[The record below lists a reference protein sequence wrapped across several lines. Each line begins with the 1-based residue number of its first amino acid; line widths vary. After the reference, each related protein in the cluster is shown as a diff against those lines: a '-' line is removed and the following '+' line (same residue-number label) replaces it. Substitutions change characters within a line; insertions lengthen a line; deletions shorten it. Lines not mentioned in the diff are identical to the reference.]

1 MQRRRLAALAAA
13 VLLGGTLAA
22 GCGGGGSASAGSG
35 SGAGSDGGGSDG
47 GGLSSSGGGGGE
59 PTAGGEVPDDVVK
72 VEGTE
77 AAVIALDNS
86 FRVENIEVAPGTTVR
101 WDNKGRNEHNVL
113 PVKGSGW
120 GVEVDAF
127 QPGDTYQ
134 RSFDTPGVYHYYCSI
149 HGTTD
154 SGMIGTVVVADD

>member
-1 MQRRRLAALAAA
+1 VHRRRLAALAAT

-22 GCGGGGSASAGSG
+22 GCGGGDSSASPG
-35 SGAGSDGGGSDG
+35 SGAGSDG
-47 GGLSSSGGGGGE
+47 GGLSSSGAGGD

-77 AAVIALDNS
+77 AAVTALDNS
-86 FRVENIEVAPGTTVR
+86 FRVENIEVAPGTTVT
-101 WDNKGRNEHNVL
+101 WDNRGRNEHNLL

-127 QPGDTYQ
+127 QPGDTY
-134 RSFDTPGVYHYYCSI
+134 RRTFDTPGVYHYYCSI

-154 SGMIGTVVVADD
+154 GGMIGTVVVADD

>member
-1 MQRRRLAALAAA
+1 MHRRRLAALAAA

-22 GCGGGGSASAGSG
+22 GCGGDGSASAGSG
-35 SGAGSDGGGSDG
+35 SGTAGDGP
-47 GGLSSSGGGGGE
+47 GLSSSGGDAD
-59 PTAGGEVPDDVVK
+59 PTAGGDVPDDVVK

-77 AAVIALDNS
+77 AGVTALDNS
-86 FRVENIEVAPGTTVR
+86 FRVESIEVAPGTTVT

-113 PVKGSGW
+113 PVKGSRW

-127 QPGDTYQ
+127 QPGDTY
-134 RSFDTPGVYHYYCSI
+134 RRTFDTPGVYHYYCSI

>member
-1 MQRRRLAALAAA
+1 MHRRRLAALAAA

-22 GCGGGGSASAGSG
+22 GCGGDGSASAGSG
-35 SGAGSDGGGSDG
+35 SGTAGDSDGP
-47 GGLSSSGGGGGE
+47 GLSSSVGDAD
-59 PTAGGEVPDDVVK
+59 PTAGGDVPDDVVK

-77 AAVIALDNS
+77 AAVTALDNS
-86 FRVENIEVAPGTTVR
+86 FRVESIEVAPGTTVT

-113 PVKGSGW
+113 PVKGSRW

-127 QPGDTYQ
+127 QPGDTY
-134 RSFDTPGVYHYYCSI
+134 RRTFDTPGVYHYYCSI

>member
-1 MQRRRLAALAAA
+1 MHRRRLAALAAA

-22 GCGGGGSASAGSG
+22 GCGGDDSSASP
-35 SGAGSDGGGSDG
+35 GAGTDG
-47 GGLSSSGGGGGE
+47 GGLSSSGAGGGD
-59 PTAGGEVPDDVVK
+59 PTAGGEVPDDAVK

-77 AAVIALDNS
+77 AAVTALDNS
-86 FRVENIEVAPGTTVR
+86 FRVENIEVAPGTTVT
-101 WDNKGRNEHNVL
+101 WDNRGRNEHNLL

-127 QPGDTYQ
+127 QPGDTY
-134 RSFDTPGVYHYYCSI
+134 RRTFDTPGVYHYYCSI

-154 SGMIGTVVVADD
+154 GGMIGTVVVADD

>member
-1 MQRRRLAALAAA
+1 MHRRRLAVLATA

-22 GCGGGGSASAGSG
+22 GCGGGDSSASPG
-35 SGAGSDGGGSDG
+35 SGAGSDGD
-47 GGLSSSGGGGGE
+47 GLSSGAGGD
-59 PTAGGEVPDDVVK
+59 PTAGGEVPDDAVK

-77 AAVIALDNS
+77 AAVTALDNS
-86 FRVENIEVAPGTTVR
+86 FRVENIEVAPGTTVT
-101 WDNKGRNEHNVL
+101 WDNRGRNEHNLL

-127 QPGDTYQ
+127 QPGDTY
-134 RSFDTPGVYHYYCSI
+134 RRTFDTPGVYHYYCSI

-154 SGMIGTVVVADD
+154 GGMIGTVVVADD

>member
-1 MQRRRLAALAAA
+1 MRRRRLAALAAA
-13 VLLGGTLAA
+13 VLVGGTLAA
-22 GCGGGGSASAGSG
+22 GCGGDSSASAGRG
-35 SGAGSDGGGSDG
+35 SGTAGEGAGP
-47 GGLSSSGGGGGE
+47 GLSSSGGDDDR
-59 PTAGGEVPDDVVK
+59 TAGGDVPDDVVK

-77 AAVIALDNS
+77 AAVTALDNS
-86 FRVENIEVAPGTTVR
+86 FRVESIEVAPGTTVT

-127 QPGDTYQ
+127 QPGDTY
-134 RSFDTPGVYHYYCSI
+134 RRTFDTPGVYHYYCSI

>member
-1 MQRRRLAALAAA
+1 MHRRRLAALATA

-22 GCGGGGSASAGSG
+22 GCGGGDSSASPG
-35 SGAGSDGGGSDG
+35 SGAGSDGDA
-47 GGLSSSGGGGGE
+47 LSSGAGGD
-59 PTAGGEVPDDVVK
+59 PTAGGEVPDDVVR

-77 AAVIALDNS
+77 AAVTALDNS
-86 FRVENIEVAPGTTVR
+86 FRVENIEVAPGTTVT
-101 WDNKGRNEHNVL
+101 WDNRGRNEHNLL

-127 QPGDTYQ
+127 QPGETY
-134 RSFDTPGVYHYYCSI
+134 RRTFDTPGVYHYYCSI

-154 SGMIGTVVVADD
+154 GGMIGTVVVADD

>member
-1 MQRRRLAALAAA
+1 MHRRRLAALAT
-13 VLLGGTLAA
+13 VVMLGGTVAA
-22 GCGGGGSASAGSG
+22 GCGGDDTSASAGG
-35 SGAGSDGGGSDG
+35 SSG
-47 GGLSSSGGGGGE
+47 GGLSSSGAGGGD
-59 PTAGGEVPDDVVK
+59 PTAGGEVPDDVVR
-72 VEGTE
+72 VEGAE
-77 AAVIALDNS
+77 AAVTALDNS
-86 FRVENIEVAPGTTVR
+86 FRVANVEVAPGTTVI

-127 QPGDTYQ
+127 QPGDTY
-134 RSFDTPGVYHYYCSI
+134 RRTFDTPGVYHYYCSI

>member
-1 MQRRRLAALAAA
+1 MHRRRLAALAAA

-22 GCGGGGSASAGSG
+22 GCGSDDSSASPG
-35 SGAGSDGGGSDG
+35 SGAGTDGGR
-47 GGLSSSGGGGGE
+47 LSSSGAGGD
-59 PTAGGEVPDDVVK
+59 PTAGGEVPDDAVK

-77 AAVIALDNS
+77 AAVTALDNS
-86 FRVENIEVAPGTTVR
+86 FRVEDIEVAPGTTVT
-101 WDNKGRNEHNVL
+101 WDNRGRNEHNVL

-134 RSFDTPGVYHYYCSI
+134 WTFDTPGVYHYYCSI

-154 SGMIGTVVVADD
+154 RGMIGTVVVADD